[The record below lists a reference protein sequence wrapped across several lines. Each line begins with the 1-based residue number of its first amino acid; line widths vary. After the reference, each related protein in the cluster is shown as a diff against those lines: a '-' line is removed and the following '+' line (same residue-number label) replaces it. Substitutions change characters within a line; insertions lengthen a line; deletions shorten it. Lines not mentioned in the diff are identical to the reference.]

1 MRAGGH
7 DEQSQQTGG
16 APSGSSHLHGH
27 DEGTAEA
34 GTQTGADEGLAHRQG
49 DTVDQRLADAQQTCG
64 QCAGDNVLQAGV
76 AALLSL
82 EVDSD
87 SSANLTCTGHSQ
99 SGVQGNVAKALQLHG
114 YRATRPWCM
123 PIATMGRNR
132 AVEI

>member
-16 APSGSSHLHGH
+16 APSSSSHLHGH

-114 YRATRPWCM
+114 VQSNQ
-123 PIATMGRNR
+123 TMVHAHSDHGQ
-132 AVEI
+132 EQSGGI